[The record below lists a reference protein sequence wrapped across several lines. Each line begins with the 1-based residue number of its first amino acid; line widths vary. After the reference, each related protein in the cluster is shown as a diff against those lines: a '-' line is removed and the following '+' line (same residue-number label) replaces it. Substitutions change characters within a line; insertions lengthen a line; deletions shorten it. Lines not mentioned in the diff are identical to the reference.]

1 MVELCEPN
9 INRVLLAVS
18 RACPGMPKPGPEV
31 FKGLFLPPKEQINAL
46 FLAQCYRVP
55 RCLPISEF
63 ASDKSK
69 GPQDREYG
77 SPGECKQSRRGVVV
91 EKGVDKRGL
100 EV

>member
-1 MVELCEPN
+1 MLSAG
-9 INRVLLAVS
+9 LAQ
-18 RACPGMPKPGPEV
+18 ACQSQDLRFSKAPSW
-31 FKGLFLPPKEQINAL
+31 PPKEQINAL

-55 RCLPISEF
+55 QCLPISEF

-69 GPQDREYG
+69 GPQGRQYG
-77 SPGECKQSRRGVVV
+77 SPGEWQQIRRGAVV